1 MGPNKNLSRAGI
13 CLALAFL
20 FPIYLLGAEKP
31 ERIWSAALP
40 GEIKWQKMT
49 QCGVLLASAGKSLY
63 AIDAEKGQVLW
74 SKPIELK
81 SEELLEAPNSNIL
94 LYSLKPKGEKKKA
107 LAAIDLLT
115 GDTVWEN
122 RALGDKLVLKLMT
135 VPAKR
140 LLIITAADFDL
151 FSPRDI
157 LVTAAQSLIPFTGAV
172 DLLPFEWAHALP
184 APIKKRPPAMARP
197 EVFALDLPS
206 GLLRWRYRFGGR
218 VDIGAPYYVQAS
230 GEELFL
236 QFGQITSLDLETGR
250 RIWQSPFESSAAAL
264 VSEDKVYLAGREV
277 TALERSTGRQ
287 LWKSN
292 PFSTF
297 AELYERDGLVIGRI
311 QRHDPLISKLGFF
324 MGVKQSRFVALDAGT
339 GRTVWVSDKL
349 DGRVS
354 NMLFDEKDSQLVVG
368 RKGQLCF
375 INLSDG
381 RTTLHNFA
389 VRPLVLEPLGGD
401 ELLIY
406 GNEGIYGYNHEK
418 NRLEWSAAVPSVTPH
433 YLLDL
438 VLLEAI
444 GWRSLPRSLSLA
456 GIGESLF
463 SWPGLIVHE
472 LRAFRLRQ
480 KVGNAIRKRASQ
492 TSEPAGAGMVTV
504 GARAEEAAQ
513 RLQQRSQAPE
523 SHKFFLDRE
532 RRKLVGIDIES
543 GSEKQRFEIR
553 KGEILF
559 DQPYRMP
566 LVIDGRSI
574 TAYSFGF

>member
-1 MGPNKNLSRAGI
+1 MLPNRYLSCAGM
-13 CLALAFL
+13 CVVLAFF
-20 FPIYLLGAEKP
+20 FPLHLLGAEKP

-63 AIDAEKGQVLW
+63 AIDAEKGRMLW
-74 SKPIELK
+74 SRPVELK
-81 SEELLEAPNSNIL
+81 NEELFEVPNSNVI
-94 LYSLKPKGEKKKA
+94 LYSPKPEGEKKEV

-115 GDTVWEN
+115 GATIWEN
-122 RALGDKLVLKLMT
+122 RALGGKLVLNILS

-140 LLIITAADFDL
+140 LLIITAADFSL
-151 FSPRDI
+151 FSLRNI
-157 LVTAAQSLIPFTGAV
+157 LVTAAQSLIPFTGAA

-184 APIKKRPPAMARP
+184 APIKKRPPTMARP

-206 GLLRWRYRFGGR
+206 GLLRWRYWFGSQ
-218 VDIGAPYYVQAS
+218 VDIGAPYHVRAS

-277 TALERSTGRQ
+277 TALERSSGRQ

-297 AELYERDGLVIGRI
+297 AELYERDGLIIGRI
-311 QRHDPLISKLGFF
+311 QRRDPLMSKLGFL
-324 MGVKQSRFVALDAGT
+324 MGMKQSRFVALDAGT

-349 DGRVS
+349 GGRVS
-354 NMLFDEKDSQLVVG
+354 NMLFDEEDSQLVVG

-381 RTTLHNFA
+381 RTTLHDFS

-406 GNEGIYGYNHEK
+406 GNEGIYGYNHEQ
-418 NRLEWSAAVPSVTPH
+418 NRVEWSAAVPSVTPH

-480 KVGNAIRKRASQ
+480 KVGNAIRKRSSQ
-492 TSEPAGAGMVTV
+492 SGEPAGEGIVTV

-513 RLQQRSQAPE
+513 RLRQRSQVPE
-523 SHKFFLDRE
+523 SHRFFLDRE
-532 RRKLVGIDIES
+532 RRKLVGIDLES
-543 GSEKQRFEIR
+543 GAERRTFETK

-566 LVIDGRSI
+566 LVIDGRKI